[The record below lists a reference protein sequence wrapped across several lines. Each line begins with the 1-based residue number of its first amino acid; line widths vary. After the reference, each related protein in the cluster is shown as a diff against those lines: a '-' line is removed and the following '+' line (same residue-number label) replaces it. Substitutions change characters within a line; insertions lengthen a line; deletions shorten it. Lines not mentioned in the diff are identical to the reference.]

1 MKSSTKAVLLS
12 CFVLPGAG
20 HLYLKRYRF
29 GFLLLACAVAVVYF
43 IASSAVQTALEVAE
57 EIQASGFALD
67 ANAIAELV
75 AQQSR
80 AGEESAYS
88 AMTALGIVWLIGIF
102 DSYRVGRVLDN
113 AQGVADGKEA

>member
-1 MKSSTKAVLLS
+1 MRYKIVKSSTKAVLLS

-88 AMTALGIVWLIGIF
+88 RHDCLG
-102 DSYRVGRVLDN
+102 YCM
-113 AQGVADGKEA
+113 ADRYI

>member
-1 MKSSTKAVLLS
+1 MKAVLLS

-29 GFLLLACAVAVVYF
+29 GLLLSACAVAVVYF
-43 IASSAVQTALEVAE
+43 IASSAVQAALEVAE

-80 AGEESAYS
+80 VGEESAS
-88 AMTALGIVWLIGIF
+88 SLMTALGILWLIGIC

>member
-1 MKSSTKAVLLS
+1 M
-12 CFVLPGAG
+12 
-20 HLYLKRYRF
+20 
-29 GFLLLACAVAVVYF
+29 AVVYF
-43 IASSAVQTALEVAE
+43 IASSAVQAALEVAE

-80 AGEESAYS
+80 VGEESAS
-88 AMTALGIVWLIGIF
+88 SLMTALGILWLIGIC